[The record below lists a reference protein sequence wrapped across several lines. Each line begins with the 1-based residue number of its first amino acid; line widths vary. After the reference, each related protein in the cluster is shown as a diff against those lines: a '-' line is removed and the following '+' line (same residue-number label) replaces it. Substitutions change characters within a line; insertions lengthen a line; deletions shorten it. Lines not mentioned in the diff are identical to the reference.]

1 MSVFRRRLELST
13 RTHNELVDITS
24 KVQIVVSESGVRD
37 GLCSVFTPHATAAI
51 TINENDHENI
61 GRDFVKA
68 MGKMVLEHDG
78 WLHDRVDNNGAAH
91 IKSALVGPSE
101 TIPVEDGKLALG
113 TWQNVFFCEFDGP
126 RQMRGVVVTV
136 VG

>member
-1 MSVFRRRLELST
+1 MSVFRRRFELST
-13 RTHNELVDITS
+13 RAHNELVDITS
-24 KVQIVVSESGVRD
+24 EVQTIVSESGVRD

-51 TINENDHENI
+51 TINENDDENI
-61 GRDFVKA
+61 GRDFLKA
-68 MGKMVLEHDG
+68 MGKMILEHDG

-101 TIPVEDGKLALG
+101 TIPVEGGKVALG
-113 TWQNVFFCEFDGP
+113 TWQNIFFCEFDGP
-126 RQMRGVVVTV
+126 RRMRGIVVTV